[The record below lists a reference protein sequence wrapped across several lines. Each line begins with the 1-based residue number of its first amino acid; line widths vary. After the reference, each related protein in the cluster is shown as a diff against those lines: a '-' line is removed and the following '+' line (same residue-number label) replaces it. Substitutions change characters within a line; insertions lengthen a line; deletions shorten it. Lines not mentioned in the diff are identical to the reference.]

1 MKHST
6 ARQTVEPIR
15 ADVRQG
21 LTSAQATLRM
31 ESGLDNTA
39 PASLS
44 KSTGRII
51 RDNVFTPFNFLFC
64 FLALCLLAVGS
75 YGDMLFLG
83 IIFLNTIIGIVQEI
97 RVKHEL
103 EKISLL
109 NTATVTVI
117 RDGKRLCLPAEQL
130 VRDDIIF
137 LRAGNQVPAD
147 AQICEGTPE
156 VNEALLTGEAASV
169 QKHIGDELM
178 SGSFL
183 AAGSCYARLT
193 RVGEEA
199 YAAQLVR
206 EAKKPTRHRSEMMRS
221 LDKLVRCIGI
231 LLIPLGISMFLKQFL
246 VLHTGIR
253 EAKKPTRHRSEMMR
267 SLDKLVRCIG
277 ILLIP
282 LGISM
287 FLKQFLVLHTGIT
300 YAVTST
306 VAAVIGMVP
315 EGLYLLTSVALAL
328 GVLILARRR
337 VLVHELSCIENLA
350 RVDTICFDKTGT
362 LTEGTLEVTD
372 VLTANGWD
380 RREFLNLAASFV
392 CASQDENREFLNLAA
407 SFVCASQDE
416 NTTARAL
423 RSYFSDSSCT
433 DWSSGEEVPFSSQRK
448 FSARCAPDGT
458 WYVLGAPEYVLPPCT
473 EELANLESAL
483 SRGLRV
489 LAFART
495 DVAPAQDQIRK
506 AAPIG
511 FFFLADTLRAD
522 AHQTL
527 DYFYRQGVDVK
538 ILSGDNAAAVADI
551 VRRAGVRNADRFV
564 DASTLTSESALCQA
578 ASEYTV
584 FGRLTPGQKR
594 ILIHSL
600 QAGGHT
606 VAMTG
611 DGVNDVLALKDADCS
626 IAMAAGSEAAQQVSQ
641 LVLLDSNF
649 SVMPRIVDE
658 GRRVINNIQRSAAL
672 FLIKNIFS
680 FIISLVLLFVA
691 MPYPFVPLQIS
702 VFSFFVIGAPGFLLT
717 FEPCYEKVSG
727 RFLRTVLLRAAPGG
741 LTCAVCILTGM
752 AAAAQIGLST
762 GQLSTL
768 CTLIIAYA
776 GLLSLG
782 TVCRPFTLLRGIIL
796 GLMCIGY
803 TLAILLFGPWIGL
816 VSLPGIAWGVLAG
829 ILALASFLFW
839 LLCRLCTFFTKKP
852 HKCPA

>member
-246 VLHTGIR
+246 VLHTGI
-253 EAKKPTRHRSEMMR
+253 
-267 SLDKLVRCIG
+267 
-277 ILLIP
+277 
-282 LGISM
+282 
-287 FLKQFLVLHTGIT
+287 T

-380 RREFLNLAASFV
+380 R
-392 CASQDENREFLNLAA
+392 REFLNLAA

>member
-137 LRAGNQVPAD
+137 LRTGNQVPAD

-199 YAAQLVR
+199 YAAQLV
-206 EAKKPTRHRSEMMRS
+206 
-221 LDKLVRCIGI
+221 
-231 LLIPLGISMFLKQFL
+231 
-246 VLHTGIR
+246 R

-372 VLTANGWD
+372 VLTTNGWD
-380 RREFLNLAASFV
+380 R
-392 CASQDENREFLNLAA
+392 REFLNLAA

-423 RSYFSDSSCT
+423 RSYFSDIRCS

-551 VRRAGVRNADRFV
+551 ARRAGVRHADRFV

>member
-137 LRAGNQVPAD
+137 LRTGNQVPAD

-199 YAAQLVR
+199 YAAQLV
-206 EAKKPTRHRSEMMRS
+206 
-221 LDKLVRCIGI
+221 
-231 LLIPLGISMFLKQFL
+231 
-246 VLHTGIR
+246 R

-392 CASQDENREFLNLAA
+392 CASQDEN
-407 SFVCASQDE
+407 
-416 NTTARAL
+416 TTARAL

-458 WYVLGAPEYVLPPCT
+458 WYVLGAPEYVLPPRT

-551 VRRAGVRNADRFV
+551 ARRAGVRNADRFV

>member
-97 RVKHEL
+97 RVKHGL

-137 LRAGNQVPAD
+137 LRTGNQVPAD

-199 YAAQLVR
+199 YAAQLV
-206 EAKKPTRHRSEMMRS
+206 
-221 LDKLVRCIGI
+221 
-231 LLIPLGISMFLKQFL
+231 
-246 VLHTGIR
+246 R

-392 CASQDENREFLNLAA
+392 CASQDEN
-407 SFVCASQDE
+407 
-416 NTTARAL
+416 TTARAL
-423 RSYFSDSSCT
+423 RSYFSDSSCS

-458 WYVLGAPEYVLPPCT
+458 WYVLGAPEYVLPPRT

-551 VRRAGVRNADRFV
+551 ARRAGVRNADRFV

>member
-117 RDGKRLCLPAEQL
+117 RDGKRFCLPAEQL
-130 VRDDIIF
+130 VRDDVVF

-147 AQICEGTPE
+147 AQICDGAPE

-169 QKHIGDELM
+169 QKRIGDELM

-246 VLHTGIR
+246 ILHTG
-253 EAKKPTRHRSEMMR
+253 M
-267 SLDKLVRCIG
+267 
-277 ILLIP
+277 
-282 LGISM
+282 
-287 FLKQFLVLHTGIT
+287 T

-392 CASQDENREFLNLAA
+392 CASQDEN
-407 SFVCASQDE
+407 
-416 NTTARAL
+416 TTARAL
-423 RSYFSDSSCT
+423 RSYFDDISSS
-433 DWSSGEEVPFSSQRK
+433 DWSHGEEVPFSSQRK
-448 FSARCAPDGT
+448 FSARRAPDGM

-495 DVAPAQDQIRK
+495 DVAPVQDQIRK
-506 AAPIG
+506 ASPIG
-511 FFFLADTLRAD
+511 FFFLADTLRSD

-551 VRRAGVRNADRFV
+551 ARRAGVRKADRFV
-564 DASTLTSESALCQA
+564 DASTLTSESVLCQA

-584 FGRLTPGQKR
+584 FGRLTPDQKR

-752 AAAAQIGLST
+752 AAAAQMGLST

>member
-6 ARQTVEPIR
+6 AKQTVEPIH
-15 ADVRQG
+15 ADVCQG

-193 RVGEEA
+193 HVGEEA
-199 YAAQLVR
+199 YAAQLV
-206 EAKKPTRHRSEMMRS
+206 
-221 LDKLVRCIGI
+221 
-231 LLIPLGISMFLKQFL
+231 
-246 VLHTGIR
+246 R

-328 GVLILARRR
+328 GVLILALRR

-372 VLTANGWD
+372 VLIANGWD
-380 RREFLNLAASFV
+380 R
-392 CASQDENREFLNLAA
+392 REFLNLAA

-423 RSYFSDSSCT
+423 RSYFSDISCS

-495 DVAPAQDQIRK
+495 DVAPEQDQIRK
-506 AAPIG
+506 ASPIG
-511 FFFLADTLRAD
+511 FFFLADTLRSD

-551 VRRAGVRNADRFV
+551 ARRAGVRNADRFV
-564 DASTLTSESALCQA
+564 DASTLTSEAALCQA

>member
-51 RDNVFTPFNFLFC
+51 RDNVFTPFTFLFC

-137 LRAGNQVPAD
+137 LRTGNQVPAD

-199 YAAQLVR
+199 YAAQLV
-206 EAKKPTRHRSEMMRS
+206 
-221 LDKLVRCIGI
+221 
-231 LLIPLGISMFLKQFL
+231 
-246 VLHTGIR
+246 R

-380 RREFLNLAASFV
+380 R
-392 CASQDENREFLNLAA
+392 REFLNLAA

-551 VRRAGVRNADRFV
+551 ARRAGVRNADRFV

>member
-137 LRAGNQVPAD
+137 LRTGNQVPAD

-199 YAAQLVR
+199 YAAQLV
-206 EAKKPTRHRSEMMRS
+206 
-221 LDKLVRCIGI
+221 
-231 LLIPLGISMFLKQFL
+231 
-246 VLHTGIR
+246 R

-392 CASQDENREFLNLAA
+392 CASQDEN
-407 SFVCASQDE
+407 
-416 NTTARAL
+416 TTARAL
-423 RSYFSDSSCT
+423 RSYFSDSSCS

-458 WYVLGAPEYVLPPCT
+458 WYVLGAPEYVLPPRT

-551 VRRAGVRNADRFV
+551 ARRAGVRNADRFV